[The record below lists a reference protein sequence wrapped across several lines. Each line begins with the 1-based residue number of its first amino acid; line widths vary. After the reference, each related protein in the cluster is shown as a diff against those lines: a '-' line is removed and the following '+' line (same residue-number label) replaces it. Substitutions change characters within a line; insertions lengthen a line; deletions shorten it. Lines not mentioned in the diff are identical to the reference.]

1 MNKPPEPFVLEVE
14 AVNVRAG
21 AVRILSDV
29 SLTVRKAEAV
39 AMLGPNGSG
48 RSTMIRAI
56 AGLVTKI
63 SGRVQMDGIDI
74 TYLAPHRVCRLGIG
88 YVPDDRRV
96 FSQLTVQENMEVGR
110 WEGRSKGQWNIDNLF
125 QLFPILGS
133 RRHQR
138 AGTLS
143 GGEQQMLSLARALMG
158 NPRLLL
164 LDEPT
169 AGLAA
174 DAVKK
179 LLRLL
184 LELKSREYSLLVA
197 EQNPGF
203 ARQLCDRSYILEKGS
218 VVGCEIALSET
229 QWSHGTQH

>member
-29 SLTVRKAEAV
+29 SLAVGKAEAV

-56 AGLVTKI
+56 VGLVPKT
-63 SGRVQMDGIDI
+63 SGRVRIDGIDI
-74 TYLAPHRVCRLGIG
+74 TNLAPHRVCRLGIG

-96 FSQLTVQENMEVGR
+96 FSQLTVQENLEVGR
-110 WEGRSKGQWNIDNLF
+110 WEVRSTGQWSRDSLF

-133 RRHQR
+133 RRYQR

-143 GGEQQMLSLARALMG
+143 GGEQQILSLARALMG

-169 AGLAA
+169 AGLAP

-179 LLRLL
+179 LLRFL
-184 LELKSREYSLLVA
+184 LELKSKGYPLLVA
-197 EQNPGF
+197 EQNLCF
-203 ARQLCDRSYILEKGS
+203 ARQLCDRAYILEGGS
-218 VVGCEIALSET
+218 VVRRQLEF
-229 QWSHGTQH
+229 